1 MTIYEVSIII
11 FCLYIICTFIIQILS
26 QMQYSVTITKSLW
39 VMSKIMKRAKIVDNF
54 IIFDVTLMA
63 FSARDV

>member
-1 MTIYEVSIII
+1 
-11 FCLYIICTFIIQILS
+11 
-26 QMQYSVTITKSLW
+26 MQYSVTITKSLW